1 MVTDSTHK
9 MDPMDPMDPMDVRD
23 YAEALGWVPVK
34 EAYERRLYV
43 LKHPAHERRQLAFP
57 MDATAPDCAE
67 AIEVAIER
75 LAELSGVSQRVVVNR
90 LWGLREDTVR
100 VRVLSDGRAG
110 QSIPLAFA
118 SSMLQGAQQLLLS
131 AAHNVLE
138 AKPHH
143 PRLSRAEA
151 VRLVEAAQFRH
162 TEQGSF
168 VVKVSCPLQAGE
180 LDPVPERSQGSL
192 FDPHPLPNPAIP
204 FARRTT
210 LSLFQG
216 VQDLV
221 EAIERGEQ
229 DALVERAWAS
239 VTETG
244 ATLSSNLCEAVLRF
258 QDAGLR
264 NAVELSV
271 DWSPLLATDPKCLR
285 PVRIRHEA
293 FPRIDEVRRALRP
306 AWGPKKD
313 TFVGTVERLD
323 GEMEP
328 CGKRSGDVWLA
339 LLLRDGE
346 SVRARVRLDAAQYT
360 EADRAHMTDG
370 AYVRVVGVLHP
381 GRPMRLTDLE
391 HFERLAP

>member
-180 LDPVPERSQGSL
+180 LDPVQNARKARCSIHIPCQTRRFPLREG
-192 FDPHPLPNPAIP
+192 PHCLC
-204 FARRTT
+204 FKGCRTWSKPSNGGNRT
-210 LSLFQG
+210 
-216 VQDLV
+216 
-221 EAIERGEQ
+221 R
-229 DALVERAWAS
+229 W
-239 VTETG
+239 
-244 ATLSSNLCEAVLRF
+244 SS
-258 QDAGLR
+258 GL
-264 NAVELSV
+264 
-271 DWSPLLATDPKCLR
+271 
-285 PVRIRHEA
+285 
-293 FPRIDEVRRALRP
+293 
-306 AWGPKKD
+306 G
-313 TFVGTVERLD
+313 RL
-323 GEMEP
+323 
-328 CGKRSGDVWLA
+328 
-339 LLLRDGE
+339 
-346 SVRARVRLDAAQYT
+346 
-360 EADRAHMTDG
+360 
-370 AYVRVVGVLHP
+370 
-381 GRPMRLTDLE
+381 
-391 HFERLAP
+391 